1 MTLVGDDVDLYKLP
15 IPMSSI
21 YDGGPMITAGVV
33 IARDPELG
41 INSGIYRFIVKEK
54 ALTGI
59 DIVTPNNMR
68 LFAQRALERN
78 EPLPISIS
86 IGTHPIEITG
96 SGYRA
101 PLGVDEM
108 AIAGGIRGEPV
119 ALAPCQTID
128 MPYIA
133 DAEIVL
139 EAEILPTGW
148 TWPEGRFG
156 EFTRLMGGLHWNPL
170 VRIKAI
176 SMRKDAIYYN
186 LHMPWEN
193 TWLAAPT
200 RYAAI
205 RQALRTAGV
214 QVKDINVT
222 LGGCAFWHAVI
233 SIKKQPGEGK
243 NALLAALSVMDL
255 KHVVVVDDDIDVN
268 DPAEVEW
275 AIATRVQ
282 GDRDVMIVSNARAK
296 PLDPSLPQGYGVVPT
311 GAKVGIDATIP
322 EGIPREYYERITY
335 ALCRQRQDRRLR
347 QRQEGRGGRSRRRGG
362 DRGAGRQDYGRDRQ
376 AADVLHRRR
385 REILKLRFQ
394 HHRPRHRPSARDRKA
409 LAGPAR
415 PPMRARLGVCGEA
428 AGEVIDK
435 NFLTLRCPRG
445 ARASK
450 GEASALGPCILRG
463 SPRSSRGSHLRMRT
477 TSYPSAPPTLAYDL
491 LFEFYGPA
499 GCRIGEHSCRRNF
512 TWAGSPTSR
521 STNGTIHSRPAA
533 ASRGTANIYVEM
545 ARALERACFDYLM
558 LEDTLMLSDAYGHS
572 TEMYLKK
579 AIMVPKHDPAP
590 LAAAD
595 RGLDQPDGHRVDALD
610 HGAIRRSC
618 WRACARPSTT
628 SPKAASAG
636 TSSPAAKTPR
646 RRISAS
652 TSCRRASCATRW
664 RTNTWT
670 W

>member
-1 MTLVGDDVDLYKLP
+1 MQENFRQFLDRLRQSGELVDLHQPVDIRHIATLVDQADTALCFHDVIGYDMPVVSGLIRTRERSMMALGCETYREIEDKLTQALNHPIPPNYVKTSPARDVVVAGEEVDLYKLP

-21 YDGGPMITAGVV
+21 FDGGPMITAGVV

-54 ALTGI
+54 NLTGI

-68 LFAQRALERN
+68 LFAQRAYEHGR
-78 EPLPISIS
+78 PLPISIS
-86 IGTHPIEITG
+86 IGTHPIEVTG

-108 AIAGGIRGEPV
+108 AIAGGLRGAPV
-119 ALAPCQTID
+119 ELAPCETID
-128 MPYIA
+128 LPYVA

-176 SMRKDAIYYN
+176 AMRKDAIYYN

-233 SIKKQPGEGK
+233 SIRKQPGEAK

-255 KHVVVVDDDIDVN
+255 KHVVVVDDDIDVF
-268 DPAEVEW
+268 DPTEVEW

-282 GDRDVMIVSNARAK
+282 GDKDVMVVSNARAK

-335 ALCRQRQDRRLR
+335 AYADRAKI
-347 QRQEGRGGRSRRRGG
+347 GDYINGKSDAAGVAGG
-362 DRGAGRQDYGRDRQ
+362 DA
-376 AADVLHRRR
+376 
-385 REILKLRFQ
+385 EMT
-394 HHRPRHRPSARDRKA
+394 A
-409 LAGPAR
+409 LAG
-415 PPMRARLGVCGEA
+415 
-428 AGEVIDK
+428 K
-435 NFLTLRCPRG
+435 
-445 ARASK
+445 
-450 GEASALGPCILRG
+450 ILDAIGKEPLYYTDIAERFCDYDF
-463 SPRSSRGSHLRMRT
+463 RT
-477 TSYPSAPPTLAYDL
+477 
-491 LFEFYGPA
+491 
-499 GCRIGEHSCRRNF
+499 
-512 TWAGSPTSR
+512 
-521 STNGTIHSRPAA
+521 
-533 ASRGTANIYVEM
+533 V
-545 ARALERACFDYLM
+545 ARAL
-558 LEDTLMLSDAYGHS
+558 GHLHAS
-572 TEMYLKK
+572 EKLWQ
-579 AIMVPKHDPAP
+579 DP
-590 LAAAD
+590 
-595 RGLDQPDGHRVDALD
+595 RGRMCVRG
-610 HGAIRRSC
+610 SEF
-618 WRACARPSTT
+618 
-628 SPKAASAG
+628 
-636 TSSPAAKTPR
+636 AAKPPR
-646 RRISAS
+646 R
-652 TSCRRASCATRW
+652 
-664 RTNTWT
+664 
-670 W
+670 

>member
-1 MTLVGDDVDLYKLP
+1 MQENFRQFLDRLRRNGELIDLHQPVDIRHIATLVDQAETALYFHNVIGYEVPVVSGIIRTRERATLALGCENFAEIEQKLAQAIATPIPPKLVKTSPAREVTLAGDEVDLYTLP

-33 IARDPELG
+33 IAREPQLG
-41 INSGIYRFIVKEK
+41 MNSGIYRFIVKEK
-54 ALTGI
+54 NLTGI
-59 DIVTPNNMR
+59 DLVTPNNMR
-68 LFAQRALERN
+68 LFARRALERN

-108 AIAGGIRGEPV
+108 AIAGGIRGAPV
-119 ALAPCQTID
+119 ELAPCATID
-128 MPYIA
+128 LPYIA

-148 TWPEGRFG
+148 TFPEGRFG

-205 RQALRTAGV
+205 RAALRNAGV

-268 DPAEVEW
+268 DAAEVEW

-282 GDRDVMIVSNARAK
+282 GDRDVLIVTNARAK
-296 PLDPSLPQGYGVVPT
+296 PLDPSLPQGFGVVPT

-322 EGIPREYYERITY
+322 ENIPREYYERITY
-335 ALCRQRQDRRLR
+335 A
-347 QRQEGRGGRSRRRGG
+347 
-362 DRGAGRQDYGRDRQ
+362 Y
-376 AADVLHRRR
+376 AD
-385 REILKLRFQ
+385 
-394 HHRPRHRPSARDRKA
+394 SARIDDYVNGKA
-409 LAGPAR
+409 D
-415 PPMRARLGVCGEA
+415 A
-428 AGEVIDK
+428 AGEAGDEV
-435 NFLTLRCPRG
+435 LV
-445 ARASK
+445 ASLAA
-450 GEASALGPCILRG
+450 EILEKIAKQPLYYTDIAEQF
-463 SPRSSRGSHLRMRT
+463 SQYDFRT
-477 TSYPSAPPTLAYDL
+477 
-491 LFEFYGPA
+491 
-499 GCRIGEHSCRRNF
+499 I
-512 TWAGSPTSR
+512 
-521 STNGTIHSRPAA
+521 
-533 ASRGTANIYVEM
+533 
-545 ARALERACFDYLM
+545 ARALGRLHAAEKLWQ
-558 LEDTLMLSDAYGHS
+558 
-572 TEMYLKK
+572 
-579 AIMVPKHDPAP
+579 DP
-590 LAAAD
+590 
-595 RGLDQPDGHRVDALD
+595 RGRLCVRG
-610 HGAIRRSC
+610 SEF
-618 WRACARPSTT
+618 
-628 SPKAASAG
+628 
-636 TSSPAAKTPR
+636 AAKPPGQ
-646 RRISAS
+646 
-652 TSCRRASCATRW
+652 
-664 RTNTWT
+664 
-670 W
+670 

>member
-1 MTLVGDDVDLYKLP
+1 MQENFRQFLDRLRQNGELVDLHQPVDIRHIATLVDQAKTALYFHNVIGYNMPVVSGIIRSRERATMALGCENFGEIEVKLAQAIAKPIPPKYVKTSPTREVVMLGDDVDLYKLP

-33 IARDPELG
+33 ITRDPELG

-54 ALTGI
+54 SLTGI

-68 LFAQRALERN
+68 LFAQRALERK

-119 ALAPCQTID
+119 ALAPCETID
-128 MPYIA
+128 LPYIA

-200 RYAAI
+200 RYTAI

-233 SIKKQPGEGK
+233 SIKKAPGEGK

-268 DPAEVEW
+268 DPGEVEW

-282 GDRDVMIVSNARAK
+282 GDRDVMIVTNARAK

-311 GAKVGIDATIP
+311 GAKVGIDATMP

-335 ALCRQRQDRRLR
+335 AYAD
-347 QRQEGRGGRSRRRGG
+347 SAKIG
-362 DRGAGRQDYGRDRQ
+362 DYVDGKSDASGEAGDE
-376 AADVLHRRR
+376 AAVT
-385 REILKLRFQ
+385 
-394 HHRPRHRPSARDRKA
+394 A
-409 LAGPAR
+409 LA
-415 PPMRARLGVCGEA
+415 
-428 AGEVIDK
+428 K
-435 NFLTLRCPRG
+435 N
-445 ARASK
+445 
-450 GEASALGPCILRG
+450 ILEEIGKQPLYYTDIAERFATYDF
-463 SPRSSRGSHLRMRT
+463 RT
-477 TSYPSAPPTLAYDL
+477 
-491 LFEFYGPA
+491 
-499 GCRIGEHSCRRNF
+499 I
-512 TWAGSPTSR
+512 
-521 STNGTIHSRPAA
+521 
-533 ASRGTANIYVEM
+533 
-545 ARALERACFDYLM
+545 ARAL
-558 LEDTLMLSDAYGHS
+558 GHLHA
-572 TEMYLKK
+572 TEKLWQDPRGRMCVRGSQF
-579 AIMVPKHDPAP
+579 AATPPK
-590 LAAAD
+590 
-595 RGLDQPDGHRVDALD
+595 R
-610 HGAIRRSC
+610 
-618 WRACARPSTT
+618 
-628 SPKAASAG
+628 
-636 TSSPAAKTPR
+636 
-646 RRISAS
+646 
-652 TSCRRASCATRW
+652 
-664 RTNTWT
+664 
-670 W
+670 

>member
-1 MTLVGDDVDLYKLP
+1 MQENFRQFLDRLRQTGELVDLHQPVDIRHIATLVDQAKTALCFHNVIGYDIPVVSGIIRTRERATKALGCETFAEIEQKLAQAIAKPIPPKYVETSPAREVTLVGDDVDLYKLP

-41 INSGIYRFIVKEK
+41 FNSGIYRFIVKEK

-68 LFAQRALERN
+68 LFAQRAFERK

-86 IGTHPIEITG
+86 IGTHPIEIAG

-108 AIAGGIRGEPV
+108 AIAGGIRGEPI

-139 EAEILPTGW
+139 EAEILPVGW
-148 TWPEGRFG
+148 TFPEGRFG

-214 QVKDINVT
+214 QVTDINVT

-268 DPAEVEW
+268 DAAEVEW

-322 EGIPREYYERITY
+322 ENIPREYYERITY
-335 ALCRQRQDRRLR
+335 AYADRAKI
-347 QRQEGRGGRSRRRGG
+347 EDYIKGKKDAAGAAG
-362 DRGAGRQDYGRDRQ
+362 DE
-376 AADVLHRRR
+376 AAV
-385 REILKLRFQ
+385 
-394 HHRPRHRPSARDRKA
+394 AA
-409 LAGPAR
+409 LAGQIAAAIEKQPLYYTDIAEKFAKYDFVTIAR
-415 PPMRARLGVCGEA
+415 AIGLLHATEKLWQ
-428 AGEVIDK
+428 D
-435 NFLTLRCPRG
+435 PRG
-445 ARASK
+445 RM
-450 GEASALGPCILRG
+450 CLRG
-463 SPRSSRGSHLRMRT
+463 S
-477 TSYPSAPPTLAYDL
+477 A
-491 LFEFYGPA
+491 F
-499 GCRIGEHSCRRNF
+499 
-512 TWAGSPTSR
+512 
-521 STNGTIHSRPAA
+521 
-533 ASRGTANIYVEM
+533 
-545 ARALERACFDYLM
+545 
-558 LEDTLMLSDAYGHS
+558 
-572 TEMYLKK
+572 
-579 AIMVPKHDPAP
+579 
-590 LAAAD
+590 
-595 RGLDQPDGHRVDALD
+595 
-610 HGAIRRSC
+610 
-618 WRACARPSTT
+618 
-628 SPKAASAG
+628 
-636 TSSPAAKTPR
+636 AAKPPQR
-646 RRISAS
+646 
-652 TSCRRASCATRW
+652 
-664 RTNTWT
+664 
-670 W
+670 

>member
-1 MTLVGDDVDLYKLP
+1 MQENFRQFLDRLRQVGELVDLHQPVDIRHIATLVDQAKTALYFHNVIGYDIPVVSGIIRTKERAMMALGCETFREVEDKLTQGINRPIPPKHVKTSPTREVVLLGEDVDLYKLP

-54 ALTGI
+54 SLTGI

-68 LFAQRALERN
+68 LFAQRAFERK

-108 AIAGGIRGEPV
+108 AVAGGIRGAPV
-119 ALAPCQTID
+119 ELAPCETID
-128 MPYIA
+128 LPYIA

-148 TWPEGRFG
+148 TFPEGRFG

-205 RQALRTAGV
+205 RQALKTAGV

-268 DPAEVEW
+268 DPTEVEW

-282 GDRDVMIVSNARAK
+282 GDRDIMIVGNARAK
-296 PLDPSLPQGYGVVPT
+296 PLDPSLPQGFRRSADRSQGRHRRHHPGGHPG
-311 GAKVGIDATIP
+311 GALRAHHLRVRGPCQDCRLHRRQ
-322 EGIPREYYERITY
+322 GRRPRP
-335 ALCRQRQDRRLR
+335 
-347 QRQEGRGGRSRRRGG
+347 RRRRSGG
-362 DRGAGRQDYGRDRQ
+362 LGAGRRDTGSHRQ
-376 AADVLHRRR
+376 GTALLHRHRGAV
-385 REILKLRFQ
+385 LDLRFP
-394 HHRPRHRPSARDRKA
+394 HRRAGSRRTARHREA
-409 LAGPAR
+409 LAGFTR
-415 PPMRARLGVCGEA
+415 PDVCPRLGIRRQTA
-428 AGEVIDK
+428 APIGAPK
-435 NFLTLRCPRG
+435 NR
-445 ARASK
+445 
-450 GEASALGPCILRG
+450 ALGG
-463 SPRSSRGSHLRMRT
+463 
-477 TSYPSAPPTLAYDL
+477 LA
-491 LFEFYGPA
+491 
-499 GCRIGEHSCRRNF
+499 
-512 TWAGSPTSR
+512 
-521 STNGTIHSRPAA
+521 
-533 ASRGTANIYVEM
+533 
-545 ARALERACFDYLM
+545 
-558 LEDTLMLSDAYGHS
+558 
-572 TEMYLKK
+572 
-579 AIMVPKHDPAP
+579 
-590 LAAAD
+590 
-595 RGLDQPDGHRVDALD
+595 
-610 HGAIRRSC
+610 
-618 WRACARPSTT
+618 
-628 SPKAASAG
+628 
-636 TSSPAAKTPR
+636 
-646 RRISAS
+646 
-652 TSCRRASCATRW
+652 
-664 RTNTWT
+664 
-670 W
+670 

>member
-1 MTLVGDDVDLYKLP
+1 MQENFRQFLDRLRQNGELVDLHQAVDIRHIATLVDQAKTALYFHKVIGYDLPVVSGIIRTRERAIMSLGCETYREIEDKLSAAIAKPIPPKYVKTSPTRDVTLVGDDVDLYKLP

-54 ALTGI
+54 NLTGI

-68 LFAQRALERN
+68 LFAQRAFERK

-108 AIAGGIRGEPV
+108 AIAGGIRGAPV
-119 ALAPCQTID
+119 ELAPCQTID
-128 MPYIA
+128 LPYIA

-148 TWPEGRFG
+148 TFPEGRFG

-176 SMRKDAIYYN
+176 SRRKDAIYYN

-200 RYAAI
+200 RYSAI
-205 RQALRTAGV
+205 RAALKTAGV

-268 DPAEVEW
+268 DPMDVEW

-282 GDRDVMIVSNARAK
+282 GDRDIMIVTNARAK
-296 PLDPSLPQGYGVVPT
+296 PLDPSLPQGAGVVPT
-311 GAKVGIDATIP
+311 GTKVGIDATIP
-322 EGIPREYYERITY
+322 EGIPREHYERITY
-335 ALCRQRQDRRLR
+335 AYADKARIDDYVNGKADQAG
-347 QRQEGRGGRSRRRGG
+347 ETG
-362 DRGAGRQDYGRDRQ
+362 DENAV
-376 AADVLHRRR
+376 A
-385 REILKLRFQ
+385 
-394 HHRPRHRPSARDRKA
+394 A
-409 LAGPAR
+409 LAAKILDTIAKAPLYYTDIAERFSAYDFRTVAR
-415 PPMRARLGVCGEA
+415 AIGHLHATEKLWQ
-428 AGEVIDK
+428 D
-435 NFLTLRCPRG
+435 PRG
-445 ARASK
+445 RM
-450 GEASALGPCILRG
+450 CVRG
-463 SPRSSRGSHLRMRT
+463 S
-477 TSYPSAPPTLAYDL
+477 
-491 LFEFYGPA
+491 EF
-499 GCRIGEHSCRRNF
+499 
-512 TWAGSPTSR
+512 
-521 STNGTIHSRPAA
+521 
-533 ASRGTANIYVEM
+533 
-545 ARALERACFDYLM
+545 
-558 LEDTLMLSDAYGHS
+558 
-572 TEMYLKK
+572 
-579 AIMVPKHDPAP
+579 
-590 LAAAD
+590 
-595 RGLDQPDGHRVDALD
+595 
-610 HGAIRRSC
+610 
-618 WRACARPSTT
+618 
-628 SPKAASAG
+628 
-636 TSSPAAKTPR
+636 AAKPPVR
-646 RRISAS
+646 H
-652 TSCRRASCATRW
+652 
-664 RTNTWT
+664 
-670 W
+670 